1 MANLV
6 KDFDEYHSQMNEVIL
21 KKQPGNKKALEFRYL
36 PTLRTKRILISKSY

>member
-21 KKQPGNKKALEFRYL
+21 
-36 PTLRTKRILISKSY
+36 TKNNQVIKRLWNLDTCLHCERKGY